1 MSVRKRT
8 VSRIGALLLALVM
21 MLSLLPT
28 SVLATSSEEDS
39 TVVVACSDFQ
49 NKSCTAT
56 NHTPGVT
63 AVEGI
68 LEEIKTG
75 GYTKADGFICCG
87 DYYYTGENS
96 TTASTNG
103 LNALSDCITKNFGSN
118 VDKVFVQGNHDGK
131 ISGIASTGANDAD
144 DYGVY
149 VLNEDDY
156 TAYNGSLSNSRTLA
170 AGLTAYFN
178 AKIEAGYNK
187 PVFVVSH
194 VPLHAGPR
202 VAHDGTARY
211 AEPIFDAINAAAEEL
226 NIIFLFGHN
235 HSKDHDAFL
244 GGSAIYLEKGDT
256 LYVANGSTTTFV
268 EKTLNFTYMN
278 AGYVGYYE
286 DYSDADSTLT
296 MTTFEIAGN
305 EVTIRRYDANGSH
318 VLKCAG
324 AHTTYSYSNSDAA
337 NFKNIVSANTDTYD
351 SPQTV
356 SMAPAQTFT
365 DDGTGI
371 SVTTKTGTG
380 LTVSK
385 LSNTATYPNIEKY
398 ELYDISVT
406 GFTAG
411 SKATVSIP
419 VPNGYDAALTRV
431 YYVNNGA
438 LVNMSA
444 TVSGGMATFV
454 TDHFSQYML
463 AQADPAALEWV
474 ELPAVTEV
482 KEVTALTGG
491 EKIIIRCVRDDTLY
505 VTNEVFT
512 NSDKDTSML
521 RQVTGQENASV
532 WTVIKNDDG
541 TYYLQDV
548 NGKYM
553 TLGKNTA
560 SVSNTATKLNIKWL
574 SNYGKWEISRKV
586 SGKTYYLNHY
596 SQEAQAAGWKDS
608 SGSESDG
615 SRWTFYTRYASD
627 AEWAALDGRN
637 FRFMTSQFST
647 QAEVEAYIRSQI
659 KVYTASDAQG
669 TGKTETSAYTFSG
682 TLTPTTESNG
692 TLTVYYK
699 GKSLGN
705 ISASFIDAQ
714 ITDISVDKA
723 GNVYVGSNAR
733 TETGSTLT
741 VTYSDGTTE
750 TVPVNLGMVSGNY
763 DSKKAGTYSGLTI
776 TYGNQTITDY
786 TLHVA
791 VNPHLDPFPK
801 SPNEGSVTLNK
812 TATGIDFQNT
822 GVAQVELSARGIP
835 YERGVDVIIMLDTSS
850 SMKRESVTLG
860 AGKVRYEVFAPSFQ
874 SLINS
879 LQSSNSDIKVAI
891 ADFNGF
897 NTYTSSGQPA
907 TSYSADL
914 TNDLMSDGKTYEA
927 ENSGVL
933 YTGSNAG
940 AIGTVANLNAS
951 AFVDVDTVDS
961 NALYNTLMTESTYKS
976 GTNYD
981 YAFWA
986 TYQLGAAIKS
996 YNAANNQ
1003 DRDLV
1008 VVFMTD
1014 GAPYQYN
1021 GYSSGASDYWCRWL
1035 DGTADGTSTSTNEN
1049 DYLGAL
1055 GDNTLHS
1062 YFFGGI
1068 GTYAQKHRWNE
1079 AVKGDPTQNYEVIDK
1094 LVNTAAGPNQY
1105 MTTVPGLGA
1114 TVYSIGFALDDDG
1127 AVEKEHA
1134 QLVVKQMAT
1143 SLAYCYENVTSKTQL
1158 DSAFNSIKGDIFEAA
1173 SNAVYDDQMGAE
1185 YDLQMADFGPKDKS
1199 ANYNPTIE
1207 VVTYDIYKRSDY
1219 EAGKITIDKVG
1230 SRKNSQPTVVET
1242 ITFNDDGT
1250 AAYSSLI
1257 GNGTSNILNSDG
1269 LIVAK
1274 NFVYNTNTDT
1284 SKTVT
1289 FNGKQITVGPERFYW
1304 NLGTVKETEYALRY
1318 YVYLTGSMEGKRD
1331 AGTYPTNDHATLN
1344 YVNYAGATV
1353 SQNAPIPELAWKAA
1367 VVYYAAYLV
1376 NEQGQPIDAK
1386 GQVTGFSDRV
1396 IVVNPSEG
1404 DKVLFNSTVDVSATV
1419 AAAVIPSEYT
1429 LYAANAAYTVTVNSG
1444 TQAGSWT
1451 ITGDTTRTTY
1461 VTGYAAGD
1469 VYSNAT
1475 NDNDPSHTYTA
1486 TTVWFAVKY
1495 TVGAIKDAVVIDYGL
1510 PVDISV
1516 LSNDMFYES
1525 GTLAAVGPQRDG
1537 TAHEAALATGFGGG
1551 YTAMYGT
1558 ATVNGSYVRYQV
1570 KDMNMTASDTFSYA
1584 VNYQGNASTQEGDK
1598 GYYYGQVT
1606 VIPATTIYY
1615 EDSFVTFKGNW
1626 TAEGTTDTTAAQ
1638 SEDRPGTTSVTT
1650 IDANNVYGMD
1660 GAYKNYTTYSLG
1672 SAHKATVT
1680 AGNPVTAEFSFTGT
1694 GFDVISLTDNTSG
1707 FITVKVTDKDGNAEK
1722 NLIVNNYFAKT
1733 GDISSLYQI
1742 PVMKVEGLPYGQ
1754 HKVEI
1759 RVAYNSFADPE
1770 KHNSTTFILDAIRIY
1785 DPAGNDPTDVT
1796 VKNAYIADKEYKPV
1810 YETVR
1815 NMLVEAKSLGSTG
1828 ENTTGICFVETKE
1841 QETDIATYANIG
1853 PNNECY
1859 LANGQAIAFSTMI
1872 GANTVASLQ
1881 LGAKAPA
1888 GAGAKLNVQ
1897 LKVGDSEVKTAEF
1910 EVNTATDLY
1919 YDLSKLVDLTNGG
1932 VYTFVIS
1939 NTGSSLLSLT
1949 NFKTTTAATGNTAG
1963 AYSLAPVVNNDTVTF
1978 AKASMT
1984 RLFVAAPVVEEPTEP
1999 EIFTPDTFSAKLKK
2013 SSVKVGDKVTVTVTT
2028 SNDVESV
2035 TVNGEQVMTCR
2046 TDRKT
2051 GNLTWTYSFKATQAG
2066 ESEVNVVAYDSNGTA
2081 SEAIVET
2088 LTVRENVRASIVD
2101 KISNAIKKLF
2111 GWLAR

>member
-1 MSVRKRT
+1 MSVHKKT

-28 SVLATSSEEDS
+28 SVLATSSEENA
-39 TVVVACSDFQ
+39 TVVIAGSDFQ
-49 NKSCTAT
+49 NKSGDEAGAAT
-56 NHTPGVT
+56 VT
-63 AVEGI
+63 SI
-68 LEEIKTG
+68 LTQIQKD
-75 GYTKADGFICCG
+75 YTSVDGFLFAG
-87 DYYYTGENS
+87 DYDQDTHNSNTEVTKGITALMQAVQDKYTNINYDN
-96 TTASTNG
+96 TI
-103 LNALSDCITKNFGSN
+103 L
-118 VDKVFVQGNHDGK
+118 VQGNHDNAHNA
-131 ISGIASTGANDAD
+131 IDATGANDAD
-144 DYGVY
+144 EYGVY

-156 TAYNGSLSNSRTLA
+156 TAYGGSLSNSRTLA

-178 AKIEAGYNK
+178 EKIAAGYNK

-202 VAHDGTARY
+202 VAHDGTAKY
-211 AEPIFDAINAAAEEL
+211 AEPIFDAINDAAKDL

-318 VLKCAG
+318 VLKHAG
-324 AHTTYSYSNSDAA
+324 AHTTYPYSNSDAA
-337 NFKNIVSANTDTYD
+337 NFKNIVSANTATYD

-356 SMAPAQTFT
+356 AMAPAQTFT

-454 TDHFSQYML
+454 TDHFSRYMIAQQSAEAAEALNWVAIPGETNYTYTLDTDGVDSGSDYLIVAPSSSYAMINDNGNVGNQSVTISNNTITLNTDAYDWTFSGSSSFKIKNGNYFLRNDNNNLQLSTTNSTENSTDWAISNQDEGQYRISNKGRYL
-463 AQADPAALEWV
+463 RYKDDSFKLSDKSKNV
-474 ELPAVTEV
+474 RLF
-482 KEVTALTGG
+482 KLTGTPTPG
-491 EKIIIRCVRDDTLY
+491 GY
-505 VTNEVFT
+505 
-512 NSDKDTSML
+512 
-521 RQVTGQENASV
+521 
-532 WTVIKNDDG
+532 
-541 TYYLQDV
+541 
-548 NGKYM
+548 
-553 TLGKNTA
+553 
-560 SVSNTATKLNIKWL
+560 
-574 SNYGKWEISRKV
+574 
-586 SGKTYYLNHY
+586 
-596 SQEAQAAGWKDS
+596 
-608 SGSESDG
+608 
-615 SRWTFYTRYASD
+615 
-627 AEWAALDGRN
+627 AALDGRD
-637 FRFMTSQFST
+637 FTFKTSQFST

-682 TLTPTTESNG
+682 TLTPTTKSNG

-705 ISASFIDAQ
+705 ISVSFIDAK
-714 ITDISVDKA
+714 IADISVDKA

-741 VTYSDGTTE
+741 VTYDDGTTE

-850 SMKRESVTLG
+850 SMWRTSNTLG
-860 AGKVRYEVFAPSFQ
+860 ASRYTVFAPAFQ

-914 TNDLMSDGKTYEA
+914 TNDLMSDGGTYKA

-933 YTGSNAG
+933 YTGPNAN
-940 AIGTVANLNAS
+940 AVGTAANLNAS
-951 AFVDVDTVDS
+951 AFVNVDTVDS
-961 NALYNTLMTESTYKS
+961 NALYTKLTTEATYKS

-986 TYQLGAAIKS
+986 TYQLGASIKA
-996 YNAANNQ
+996 YNEANNQ

-1021 GYSSGASDYWCRWL
+1021 GYSSSASDYWCRWL
-1035 DGTADGTSTSTNEN
+1035 DGTVNGAYTSTDEN
-1049 DYLGAL
+1049 DYLSAL
-1055 GDNTLHS
+1055 GSNTLHS

-1068 GTYAQKHRWNE
+1068 GTFAQKHRWNE
-1079 AVKGDPTQNYEVIDK
+1079 AIKGDPTRNYEVIDK
-1094 LVNTAAGPNQY
+1094 LVNTAAGPDQY

-1114 TVYSIGFALDDDG
+1114 TVYSIGFALEDDG

-1134 QLVVKQMAT
+1134 QLVVKQMAS
-1143 SLAYCYENVTSKTQL
+1143 SLAYCYENVTSREQL

-1185 YDLQMADFGPKDKS
+1185 YDLQMANFGPKDGS
-1199 ANYNPTIE
+1199 ANYSPTIE
-1207 VVTYDIYKRSDY
+1207 VVTYDIYKRSDF
-1219 EAGKITIDKVG
+1219 EAGTIPIDKVG
-1230 SRKNSQPTVVET
+1230 SRKSSTPTVVEK
-1242 ITFNDDGT
+1242 ITFSPDGK

-1274 NFVYNTNTDT
+1274 NFVYNTNTAT

-1404 DKVLFNSTVDVSATV
+1404 DKVLFNNQETVTASVMAS
-1419 AAAVIPSEYT
+1419 VIPQEYT
-1429 LYAANAAYTVTVNSG
+1429 LYAPENTTYTVTVNSG
-1444 TQAGSWT
+1444 TQAGSWA

-1469 VYSNAT
+1469 VYSNAA
-1475 NDNDPSHTYTA
+1475 NDSNSSHTYTA

-1525 GTLAAVGPQRDG
+1525 GTLAAVGPQRNG
-1537 TAHEAALATGFGGG
+1537 TAHDADLATGFAGSYSAG
-1551 YTAMYGT
+1551 YGT
-1558 ATVNGSYVRYQV
+1558 ATVNGNYVRYQV

-1584 VNYQGNASTQEGDK
+1584 VNYQGNTSTQEGDK

-1615 EDSFVTFKGNW
+1615 EDSFVTFSEGW
-1626 TAEGTTDTTAAQ
+1626 TVEGTTDTTAAQ

-1707 FITVKVTDKDGNAEK
+1707 FITVKVTDKDGNPEK

-1754 HKVEI
+1754 HKVKI
-1759 RVAYNSFADPE
+1759 NVAYNSFADPE

-1796 VKNAYIADKEYKPV
+1796 VKNAYTADKEYMPV

-1841 QETDIATYANIG
+1841 QETDIASYANIG

-1859 LANGQAIAFSTMI
+1859 LANGQAIAFSTTI

-1888 GAGAKLNVQ
+1888 GADAKLNVQ

>member
-28 SVLATSSEEDS
+28 SVLATGSEEDS

-75 GYTKADGFICCG
+75 GYTTADGFICCG

-103 LNALSDCITKNFGSN
+103 LNALSDCITDNFGSN

-170 AGLTAYFN
+170 ADLTAYFN

-385 LSNTATYPNIEKY
+385 LSNTATYPSIEKY

-419 VPNGYDAALTRV
+419 VPNDYAAALTRV

-444 TVSGGMATFV
+444 TVSGGKATFV

-463 AQADPAALEWV
+463 AQADPTALAWTEI
-474 ELPAVTEV
+474 PAVTAVE
-482 KEVTALTGG
+482 EVTALTGG
-491 EKIIIRCVRDDTLY
+491 EKIIIRCVRNDTLY
-505 VTNEVFT
+505 VTNQVFT
-512 NSDKDTSML
+512 NSDNGKSML

-532 WTVIKNDDG
+532 WTVTKNDDG

-560 SVSNTATKLNIKWL
+560 SVKKSATELNIKWL
-574 SNYGKWEISRKV
+574 SDYGKWEISRKV
-586 SGKTYYLNHY
+586 DGTTYYLNHY
-596 SQEAQAAGWKDS
+596 SQQAQAAGYTSTGSDS
-608 SGSESDG
+608 EG
-615 SRWTFYTRYASD
+615 SRWTFYARYASD

-659 KVYTASDAQG
+659 KVYTASDNQG

-682 TLTPTTESNG
+682 TLTPTTESTG
-692 TLTVYYK
+692 TLTVNYK
-699 GKSLGN
+699 GKGLGS
-705 ISASFIDAQ
+705 ISVSFIDAQ
-714 ITDISVDKA
+714 IKDISVDKA

-741 VTYSDGTTE
+741 VTYSDGTTA
-750 TVPVNLGMVSGNY
+750 TVPVNLGMVSGDYN
-763 DSKKAGTYSGLTI
+763 SKKAGTYSGLTI

-791 VNPHLDPFPK
+791 VDPHLDPFPK

-835 YERGVDVIIMLDTSS
+835 YEKGVDVIIMLDTSS
-850 SMKRESVTLG
+850 SMWRKSDTLG
-860 AGKVRYEVFAPSFQ
+860 ADRYTVFAPSFQ

-879 LQSSNSDIKVAI
+879 LQNSNSDIKVAI

-914 TNDLMSDGKTYEA
+914 TNDLMSNGGTYKA

-933 YTGSNAG
+933 YTGTH
-940 AIGTVANLNAS
+940 IGEVGTAANLNAS

-961 NALYNTLMTESTYKS
+961 NALYNTLMTESTYKK

-986 TYQLGAAIKS
+986 TYQLGAAIKRD
-996 YNAANNQ
+996 NAANNQ

-1035 DGTADGTSTSTNEN
+1035 DGTVNGAYTSTDEN
-1049 DYLGAL
+1049 DYLSAL
-1055 GDNTLHS
+1055 GSNTLHS

-1079 AVKGDPTQNYEVIDK
+1079 AIKGDPTRNYEVIDK

-1114 TVYSIGFALDDDG
+1114 TVYSIGFALEDDG

-1134 QLVVKQMAT
+1134 QLVVKQMAS
-1143 SLAYCYENVTSKTQL
+1143 SLAYCYENVTSREQL

-1185 YDLQMADFGPKDKS
+1185 YDLQMANFGPKDGS

-1219 EAGKITIDKVG
+1219 EAGRIESNLVG
-1230 SRKNSQPTVVET
+1230 SRKSNTPTVVEK
-1242 ITFNDDGT
+1242 ITFSPDGK

-1274 NFVYNTNTDT
+1274 NFVYNTNTAT

-1318 YVYLTGSMEGKRD
+1318 YVYLTRSMEGKRD

-1429 LYAANAAYTVTVNSG
+1429 LYDPNAVYTVTVNSG
-1444 TQAGSWT
+1444 TQVGSWT
-1451 ITGDTTRTTY
+1451 ITHEKTPQTTY

-1469 VYSNAT
+1469 VYSNET
-1475 NDNDPSHTYTA
+1475 SDNDPSHTYTA

-1537 TAHEAALATGFGGG
+1537 TAHESALATGFDRS
-1551 YTAMYGT
+1551 YAAMYGT

-1841 QETDIATYANIG
+1841 QETDIASYANIG

-1859 LANGQAIAFSTMI
+1859 LANGQAIAFSTTI

>member
-8 VSRIGALLLALVM
+8 VSRISALLLALVM

-28 SVLATSSEEDS
+28 SVLATGSEEDS
-39 TVVVACSDFQ
+39 TVVIAGSDFQ
-49 NKSCTAT
+49 NKSGDEAGAAT
-56 NHTPGVT
+56 VT
-63 AVEGI
+63 SI
-68 LEEIKTG
+68 LTQIQKD
-75 GYTKADGFICCG
+75 YTSVDGFLFAG
-87 DYYYTGENS
+87 DYDQDTHNSNTEVTKGITALMEAVQAKYSNINYEN
-96 TTASTNG
+96 TI
-103 LNALSDCITKNFGSN
+103 L
-118 VDKVFVQGNHDGK
+118 VQGNHDNAHDD
-131 ISGIASTGANDAD
+131 IDATGGHDFAG
-144 DYGVY
+144 YGTF

-156 TAYNGSLSNSRTLA
+156 IAYGGSLSNSRTLA
-170 AGLTAYFN
+170 ADLTAYFN

-356 SMAPAQTFT
+356 AMAPAQTFT
-365 DDGTGI
+365 DESTGI

-454 TDHFSQYML
+454 TDHFSRYMIAQQSAEAAEALNWVAIPGETNYTYTLDTDGVDSGSDYLIVAPSSSDAMINDNGNVGKQSVTISNNTITLNTDAYDWTFSGSSSFKIKNGNYFLRNDNNNLQLSTTNSTDWAISNQDEGQYRISNKGRYL
-463 AQADPAALEWV
+463 RYKDDSFKLSNKSKNV
-474 ELPAVTEV
+474 RLF
-482 KEVTALTGG
+482 KLTGTPTPG
-491 EKIIIRCVRDDTLY
+491 GY
-505 VTNEVFT
+505 
-512 NSDKDTSML
+512 
-521 RQVTGQENASV
+521 
-532 WTVIKNDDG
+532 
-541 TYYLQDV
+541 
-548 NGKYM
+548 
-553 TLGKNTA
+553 
-560 SVSNTATKLNIKWL
+560 
-574 SNYGKWEISRKV
+574 
-586 SGKTYYLNHY
+586 
-596 SQEAQAAGWKDS
+596 
-608 SGSESDG
+608 
-615 SRWTFYTRYASD
+615 
-627 AEWAALDGRN
+627 AALDGRD
-637 FRFMTSQFST
+637 FTFKTSQFST

-682 TLTPTTESNG
+682 TLTPTTKSNG
-692 TLTVYYK
+692 TLTVNYK
-699 GKSLGN
+699 GKELGN
-705 ISASFIDAQ
+705 ISVSFIDAK
-714 ITDISVDKA
+714 IADISVDKA

-741 VTYSDGTTE
+741 VTYDDGTTE

-850 SMKRESVTLG
+850 SMWRTSNTLG
-860 AGKVRYEVFAPSFQ
+860 ASRYTVFAPAFQ

-914 TNDLMSDGKTYEA
+914 TNDLMSDGGTYKA

-933 YTGSNAG
+933 YTGPNAN
-940 AIGTVANLNAS
+940 AVGTAANLNAS
-951 AFVDVDTVDS
+951 AFVNVDTVDS
-961 NALYNTLMTESTYKS
+961 NALYTKLTTEATYKS

-986 TYQLGAAIKS
+986 TYQLGASIKA
-996 YNAANNQ
+996 YNEANNQ

-1021 GYSSGASDYWCRWL
+1021 GYSSSASDYWCRWL
-1035 DGTADGTSTSTNEN
+1035 DGTVNGAYTSTDEN
-1049 DYLGAL
+1049 DYLSAL
-1055 GDNTLHS
+1055 GSNTLHS

-1068 GTYAQKHRWNE
+1068 GTFAQKHRWNE
-1079 AVKGDPTQNYEVIDK
+1079 AIKGDPTRNYEVIDK
-1094 LVNTAAGPNQY
+1094 LVNTAAGPDQY

-1114 TVYSIGFALDDDG
+1114 TVYSIGFALEDDG

-1134 QLVVKQMAT
+1134 QLVVKQMAS
-1143 SLAYCYENVTSKTQL
+1143 SLAYCYENVTSREQL

-1185 YDLQMADFGPKDKS
+1185 YDLQMANFGPKDGS
-1199 ANYNPTIE
+1199 ANYSPTIE
-1207 VVTYDIYKRSDY
+1207 VVTYDIYKRSDF
-1219 EAGKITIDKVG
+1219 EAGTIPIDKVG
-1230 SRKNSQPTVVET
+1230 SRKSSTPTVVEK
-1242 ITFNDDGT
+1242 ITFSPDGK

-1274 NFVYNTNTDT
+1274 NFVYNTNTAT

-1404 DKVLFNSTVDVSATV
+1404 DKVLFNNQETVTAEVLAK
-1419 AAAVIPSEYT
+1419 VIPDEYT

-1475 NDNDPSHTYTA
+1475 SDNDPSHTYTA

-1525 GTLAAVGPQRDG
+1525 GTLAAVGPQRNG

-1615 EDSFVTFKGNW
+1615 EDSFVTFSEGW
-1626 TAEGTTDTTAAQ
+1626 TVEGTTDTTAAQ

-1707 FITVKVTDKDGNAEK
+1707 FITVKVTDMAGTVEK

-1796 VKNAYIADKEYKPV
+1796 VKNAYTADKEYMPV

-1828 ENTTGICFVETKE
+1828 NTTGICFVETKE

-1859 LANGQAIAFSTMI
+1859 LANGQAIAFSTTI

>member
-1 MSVRKRT
+1 MSVHKKT

-28 SVLATSSEEDS
+28 SVLATGSEADP
-39 TVVVACSDFQ
+39 TVVIAGSDFQ
-49 NKSCTAT
+49 NKSGDEAGAAT
-56 NHTPGVT
+56 VT
-63 AVEGI
+63 SI
-68 LEEIKTG
+68 LTQIQKD
-75 GYTKADGFICCG
+75 YTSVDGFLFAG
-87 DYYYTGENS
+87 DYDQDTHNSNTEVTKGITALMQAVQDKYTNINYDN
-96 TTASTNG
+96 TI
-103 LNALSDCITKNFGSN
+103 L
-118 VDKVFVQGNHDGK
+118 VQGNHDNAHNA
-131 ISGIASTGANDAD
+131 IDATGANDAD
-144 DYGVY
+144 EYGVY

-156 TAYNGSLSNSRTLA
+156 TAYGGSLSNSRTLA

-178 AKIEAGYNK
+178 EKIAAGYNK

-202 VAHDGTARY
+202 VAHDGTAKY
-211 AEPIFDAINAAAEEL
+211 AEPIFDAINDAAKDL

-286 DYSDADSTLT
+286 DYSDADSALT
-296 MTTFEIAGN
+296 MTTFEIVGN

-318 VLKCAG
+318 VLKHAG
-324 AHTTYSYSNSDAA
+324 AHTTYPYSNNDAA
-337 NFKNIVSANTDTYD
+337 NFKNIVSANTATYD

-356 SMAPAQTFT
+356 AMAPAQTFT

-505 VTNEVFT
+505 VTNQVFT
-512 NSDKDTSML
+512 NSDNGKSML

-560 SVSNTATKLNIKWL
+560 SVSNSATKLNIKWL
-574 SNYGKWEISRKV
+574 SNYGKWEISQKV

-615 SRWTFYTRYASD
+615 SRWTFYTKHASD

-741 VTYSDGTTE
+741 VTYDDGTTE
-750 TVPVNLGMVSGNY
+750 TVPVNLGMVSGDYN
-763 DSKKAGTYSGLTI
+763 SKKAGTYSGLTI

-791 VNPHLDPFPK
+791 VDPHLDPFPK

-835 YERGVDVIIMLDTSS
+835 YEKGVDVIIMLDTSS
-850 SMKRESVTLG
+850 SMWRKSDTLG
-860 AGKVRYEVFAPSFQ
+860 ADRYTVFAPSFQ

-879 LQSSNSDIKVAI
+879 LQNSNSDIKVAI

-914 TNDLMSDGKTYEA
+914 TNDLMSNGGTYKA

-933 YTGSNAG
+933 YTGTH
-940 AIGTVANLNAS
+940 IGEVGTAANLNAS

-961 NALYNTLMTESTYKS
+961 NALYNTLMTESTYKK

-986 TYQLGAAIKS
+986 TYQLGAAIKRD
-996 YNAANNQ
+996 NAANNQ

-1035 DGTADGTSTSTNEN
+1035 DGTVNGAYTSTDKN
-1049 DYLGAL
+1049 DYLSAL
-1055 GDNTLHS
+1055 GSNTLHS

-1079 AVKGDPTQNYEVIDK
+1079 AIKGDPTRNYEVIDK

-1114 TVYSIGFALDDDG
+1114 TVYSIGFALEDDG

-1134 QLVVKQMAT
+1134 QLVVKQMAS
-1143 SLAYCYENVTSKTQL
+1143 SLAYCYENVTSREQL

-1185 YDLQMADFGPKDKS
+1185 YDLQMANFGPKDGS

-1219 EAGKITIDKVG
+1219 EAGRIESNLVG
-1230 SRKNSQPTVVET
+1230 SRKSNTPTVVEK
-1242 ITFNDDGT
+1242 ITFSPDGK

-1274 NFVYNTNTDT
+1274 NFVYNTNTAT

-1318 YVYLTGSMEGKRD
+1318 YVYLTRSMEGKRD

-1429 LYAANAAYTVTVNSG
+1429 LYDPNAVYTVTVNSG
-1444 TQAGSWT
+1444 TQVGSWT
-1451 ITGDTTRTTY
+1451 ITHEKTPQTTY

-1469 VYSNAT
+1469 VYSNET
-1475 NDNDPSHTYTA
+1475 SDNDPSHTYTA

-1537 TAHEAALATGFGGG
+1537 TAHESALATVFDRS
-1551 YTAMYGT
+1551 YAAMYGT

-1680 AGNPVTAEFSFTGT
+1680 ASNPVTAEFSFTGT

-1785 DPAGNDPTDVT
+1785 DPAGYQPEDVT

-1815 NMLVEAKSLGSTG
+1815 NMLVEAKTLGSTG

-1841 QETDIATYANIG
+1841 QETDIASYANIG

-1859 LANGQAIAFSTMI
+1859 LANGQAIAFSTTI

-1897 LKVGDSEVKTAEF
+1897 LRVGDSEVKTAEF

>member
-1 MSVRKRT
+1 MSVHKKT

-28 SVLATSSEEDS
+28 SVLATSSEENA
-39 TVVVACSDFQ
+39 TVVIAGSDFQ
-49 NKSCTAT
+49 NKSGDEAGAAT
-56 NHTPGVT
+56 VT
-63 AVEGI
+63 SI
-68 LEEIKTG
+68 LTQIQKD
-75 GYTKADGFICCG
+75 YTSVDGFLFAG
-87 DYYYTGENS
+87 DYDQDTHNSNTEVTKGITALMQAVQDKYTNINYDN
-96 TTASTNG
+96 TI
-103 LNALSDCITKNFGSN
+103 L
-118 VDKVFVQGNHDGK
+118 VQGNHDNAHNA
-131 ISGIASTGANDAD
+131 IDATGANDAD
-144 DYGVY
+144 EYGVY

-156 TAYNGSLSNSRTLA
+156 TAYGGSLSNSRTLA

-178 AKIEAGYNK
+178 EKIAAGYNK

-202 VAHDGTARY
+202 VAHDGTAKY
-211 AEPIFDAINAAAEEL
+211 AEPIFDAINDAAKDL

-286 DYSDADSTLT
+286 DYSDADSALT
-296 MTTFEIAGN
+296 MTTFEIVGN

-318 VLKCAG
+318 VLKHAG

-337 NFKNIVSANTDTYD
+337 NFKNIVSANTATYD

-365 DDGTGI
+365 DESTGI

-385 LSNTATYPNIEKY
+385 LANTATYPNIEKY

-454 TDHFSQYML
+454 TDHFSRYMIAQQSAEAAEALNWVAIPGETNYTYTLDTDGVDSGSDYLIVAPSSSYAMINDNGNVGKQSVTISNNTITLNTDAYDWTFSGSSSFKIKNGNYFLRNDNNNLQLSTTNSTDWAISNQDEGQYRISNKGRYL
-463 AQADPAALEWV
+463 RYKDDSFKLSDKSKNV
-474 ELPAVTEV
+474 RLF
-482 KEVTALTGG
+482 KLTGTPTPG
-491 EKIIIRCVRDDTLY
+491 GY
-505 VTNEVFT
+505 
-512 NSDKDTSML
+512 
-521 RQVTGQENASV
+521 
-532 WTVIKNDDG
+532 
-541 TYYLQDV
+541 
-548 NGKYM
+548 
-553 TLGKNTA
+553 
-560 SVSNTATKLNIKWL
+560 
-574 SNYGKWEISRKV
+574 
-586 SGKTYYLNHY
+586 
-596 SQEAQAAGWKDS
+596 
-608 SGSESDG
+608 
-615 SRWTFYTRYASD
+615 
-627 AEWAALDGRN
+627 AALDGRD
-637 FRFMTSQFST
+637 FTFKTSQFST

-741 VTYSDGTTE
+741 VTYDDGTTE

-850 SMKRESVTLG
+850 SMWRTSNTLG
-860 AGKVRYEVFAPSFQ
+860 ASRYTVFAPAFQ

-914 TNDLMSDGKTYEA
+914 TNDLMSDGGTYKA

-940 AIGTVANLNAS
+940 AIGTAANLNAS
-951 AFVDVDTVDS
+951 AFVNVDTVDS
-961 NALYNTLMTESTYKS
+961 NALYTKLTTEATYKS

-986 TYQLGAAIKS
+986 TYQLGASIKA
-996 YNAANNQ
+996 YNEANNQ

-1021 GYSSGASDYWCRWL
+1021 GYSSSASDYWCRWL
-1035 DGTADGTSTSTNEN
+1035 DGTVNGAYTSTDEN
-1049 DYLGAL
+1049 DYLSAL
-1055 GDNTLHS
+1055 GSNTLHS

-1079 AVKGDPTQNYEVIDK
+1079 AIKGDPTRNYEVIDK

-1114 TVYSIGFALDDDG
+1114 TVYSIGFALEDDG

-1134 QLVVKQMAT
+1134 QLVVKQMAS
-1143 SLAYCYENVTSKTQL
+1143 SLAYCYENVTSREQL

-1185 YDLQMADFGPKDKS
+1185 YDLQMANFGPK
-1199 ANYNPTIE
+1199 NYSPTIE

-1219 EAGKITIDKVG
+1219 EAGTIPIDKVG
-1230 SRKNSQPTVVET
+1230 SRKSSTPTVVEK
-1242 ITFNDDGT
+1242 ITFSADGK

-1274 NFVYNTNTDT
+1274 NFVYNTNTAT

-1404 DKVLFNSTVDVSATV
+1404 DKVLFNNQGTVTASVMAS
-1419 AAAVIPSEYT
+1419 VIPQEYT
-1429 LYAANAAYTVTVNSG
+1429 LYAPENTTYTVTVNSG
-1444 TQAGSWT
+1444 TQAGSWA

-1469 VYSNAT
+1469 VYSNAA
-1475 NDNDPSHTYTA
+1475 NDSNSSHTYTA

-1525 GTLAAVGPQRDG
+1525 GTLAAVGPQHDG
-1537 TAHEAALATGFGGG
+1537 TAHEADLATGFAGS
-1551 YTAMYGT
+1551 YSAKYGT

-1680 AGNPVTAEFSFTGT
+1680 ASNPVTAEFSFTGT

-1785 DPAGNDPTDVT
+1785 DPAGYQPEDVT
-1796 VKNAYIADKEYKPV
+1796 VENAYIADKEYMPV

-1815 NMLVEAKSLGSTG
+1815 NMLVEAKTLGSTG

-1841 QETDIATYANIG
+1841 QETDIASYANIG

-1859 LANGQAIAFSTMI
+1859 LANGQAIAFSTTI

-1897 LKVGDSEVKTAEF
+1897 LRVGDSEVKTAEF

>member
-1 MSVRKRT
+1 
-8 VSRIGALLLALVM
+8 
-21 MLSLLPT
+21 
-28 SVLATSSEEDS
+28 
-39 TVVVACSDFQ
+39 
-49 NKSCTAT
+49 
-56 NHTPGVT
+56 
-63 AVEGI
+63 
-68 LEEIKTG
+68 
-75 GYTKADGFICCG
+75 
-87 DYYYTGENS
+87 
-96 TTASTNG
+96 
-103 LNALSDCITKNFGSN
+103 
-118 VDKVFVQGNHDGK
+118 
-131 ISGIASTGANDAD
+131 
-144 DYGVY
+144 
-149 VLNEDDY
+149 
-156 TAYNGSLSNSRTLA
+156 
-170 AGLTAYFN
+170 
-178 AKIEAGYNK
+178 
-187 PVFVVSH
+187 
-194 VPLHAGPR
+194 
-202 VAHDGTARY
+202 
-211 AEPIFDAINAAAEEL
+211 
-226 NIIFLFGHN
+226 
-235 HSKDHDAFL
+235 
-244 GGSAIYLEKGDT
+244 
-256 LYVANGSTTTFV
+256 
-268 EKTLNFTYMN
+268 
-278 AGYVGYYE
+278 
-286 DYSDADSTLT
+286 
-296 MTTFEIAGN
+296 
-305 EVTIRRYDANGSH
+305 
-318 VLKCAG
+318 
-324 AHTTYSYSNSDAA
+324 
-337 NFKNIVSANTDTYD
+337 
-351 SPQTV
+351 
-356 SMAPAQTFT
+356 
-365 DDGTGI
+365 
-371 SVTTKTGTG
+371 
-380 LTVSK
+380 
-385 LSNTATYPNIEKY
+385 
-398 ELYDISVT
+398 
-406 GFTAG
+406 
-411 SKATVSIP
+411 
-419 VPNGYDAALTRV
+419 
-431 YYVNNGA
+431 
-438 LVNMSA
+438 
-444 TVSGGMATFV
+444 
-454 TDHFSQYML
+454 
-463 AQADPAALEWV
+463 
-474 ELPAVTEV
+474 
-482 KEVTALTGG
+482 
-491 EKIIIRCVRDDTLY
+491 
-505 VTNEVFT
+505 
-512 NSDKDTSML
+512 
-521 RQVTGQENASV
+521 
-532 WTVIKNDDG
+532 
-541 TYYLQDV
+541 
-548 NGKYM
+548 
-553 TLGKNTA
+553 
-560 SVSNTATKLNIKWL
+560 
-574 SNYGKWEISRKV
+574 
-586 SGKTYYLNHY
+586 
-596 SQEAQAAGWKDS
+596 
-608 SGSESDG
+608 
-615 SRWTFYTRYASD
+615 
-627 AEWAALDGRN
+627 
-637 FRFMTSQFST
+637 
-647 QAEVEAYIRSQI
+647 
-659 KVYTASDAQG
+659 
-669 TGKTETSAYTFSG
+669 
-682 TLTPTTESNG
+682 
-692 TLTVYYK
+692 
-699 GKSLGN
+699 
-705 ISASFIDAQ
+705 
-714 ITDISVDKA
+714 
-723 GNVYVGSNAR
+723 
-733 TETGSTLT
+733 
-741 VTYSDGTTE
+741 
-750 TVPVNLGMVSGNY
+750 
-763 DSKKAGTYSGLTI
+763 
-776 TYGNQTITDY
+776 
-786 TLHVA
+786 
-791 VNPHLDPFPK
+791 
-801 SPNEGSVTLNK
+801 
-812 TATGIDFQNT
+812 
-822 GVAQVELSARGIP
+822 
-835 YERGVDVIIMLDTSS
+835 
-850 SMKRESVTLG
+850 
-860 AGKVRYEVFAPSFQ
+860 
-874 SLINS
+874 
-879 LQSSNSDIKVAI
+879 
-891 ADFNGF
+891 
-897 NTYTSSGQPA
+897 
-907 TSYSADL
+907 
-914 TNDLMSDGKTYEA
+914 
-927 ENSGVL
+927 
-933 YTGSNAG
+933 
-940 AIGTVANLNAS
+940 
-951 AFVDVDTVDS
+951 
-961 NALYNTLMTESTYKS
+961 
-976 GTNYD
+976 
-981 YAFWA
+981 
-986 TYQLGAAIKS
+986 
-996 YNAANNQ
+996 
-1003 DRDLV
+1003 
-1008 VVFMTD
+1008 
-1014 GAPYQYN
+1014 
-1021 GYSSGASDYWCRWL
+1021 
-1035 DGTADGTSTSTNEN
+1035 
-1049 DYLGAL
+1049 
-1055 GDNTLHS
+1055 
-1062 YFFGGI
+1062 
-1068 GTYAQKHRWNE
+1068 
-1079 AVKGDPTQNYEVIDK
+1079 
-1094 LVNTAAGPNQY
+1094 

-1114 TVYSIGFALDDDG
+1114 TVYSIGFALDDDQKTE
-1127 AVEKEHA
+1127 AAHA
-1134 QLVVKQMAT
+1134 ERVVKQMAT
-1143 SLAYCYENVTSKTQL
+1143 SDDYWFLATSADQL
-1158 DSAFNSIKGDIFEAA
+1158 DAAFKRIKGDVFEAA

-1185 YDLQMADFGPKDKS
+1185 YDLQMANFGPK
-1199 ANYNPTIE
+1199 NYSPTIE

-1219 EAGKITIDKVG
+1219 EAGTIPIDKVG
-1230 SRKNSQPTVVET
+1230 SRKSSTPTVVEK
-1242 ITFNDDGT
+1242 ITFSADGK

-1274 NFVYNTNTDT
+1274 NFVYNTNTAT

-1353 SQNAPIPELAWKAA
+1353 SQNAPIPELAWEAA

-1469 VYSNAT
+1469 VYSNAA
-1475 NDNDPSHTYTA
+1475 NDSNSSHTYTA

-1525 GTLAAVGPQRDG
+1525 GTLAAVGPQHDG
-1537 TAHEAALATGFGGG
+1537 TAHDADLATGFAGS

-1707 FITVKVTDKDGNAEK
+1707 FITVNVTDKDGNAEK

-1815 NMLVEAKSLGSTG
+1815 NMLVEAKTLGSTG

-1841 QETDIATYANIG
+1841 QETDIASYANIG

-1859 LANGQAIAFSTMI
+1859 LANGQAIAFSTTI

>member
-8 VSRIGALLLALVM
+8 VSRISALLLALVM

-28 SVLATSSEEDS
+28 SVLATGSEEDS

-144 DYGVY
+144 EYGVY

-170 AGLTAYFN
+170 ADLTAYFN

-356 SMAPAQTFT
+356 AMAPAQTFT

-454 TDHFSQYML
+454 TDHFSRYMI
-463 AQADPAALEWV
+463 AQQSAEAAEALNWV
-474 ELPAVTEV
+474 AIPGETNYTYTLDTDGVDSGSDYLIVASGSSYAMINKNGSVDRQSVTISNNTITLNTDAYDWTFSGSSSFTIENGNYFLRNNNNNLQLSTTNSTDWTISNQDEGRYGISNNDNYLRYKDKSFKLSDKSKNV
-482 KEVTALTGG
+482 RLFKLTGTPTPG
-491 EKIIIRCVRDDTLY
+491 GY
-505 VTNEVFT
+505 
-512 NSDKDTSML
+512 
-521 RQVTGQENASV
+521 
-532 WTVIKNDDG
+532 
-541 TYYLQDV
+541 
-548 NGKYM
+548 
-553 TLGKNTA
+553 
-560 SVSNTATKLNIKWL
+560 
-574 SNYGKWEISRKV
+574 
-586 SGKTYYLNHY
+586 
-596 SQEAQAAGWKDS
+596 
-608 SGSESDG
+608 
-615 SRWTFYTRYASD
+615 
-627 AEWAALDGRN
+627 AALDGRD
-637 FRFMTSQFST
+637 FTFKTSQFST

-682 TLTPTTESNG
+682 TLTPTTKSNG

-705 ISASFIDAQ
+705 ISVSFIDAK
-714 ITDISVDKA
+714 IAGISVDKA

-741 VTYSDGTTE
+741 VTYDDGTTE

-850 SMKRESVTLG
+850 SMWRTSNTLG
-860 AGKVRYEVFAPSFQ
+860 ASRYTVFAPAFQ

-914 TNDLMSDGKTYEA
+914 TNDLMSDGGTYKA

-933 YTGSNAG
+933 YTGPNAN
-940 AIGTVANLNAS
+940 AVGTAANLNAS
-951 AFVDVDTVDS
+951 AFVNVDTVDS
-961 NALYNTLMTESTYKS
+961 NALYTKLTTEATYKS

-986 TYQLGAAIKS
+986 TYQLGASIKA
-996 YNAANNQ
+996 YNEANNQ

-1021 GYSSGASDYWCRWL
+1021 GYSSSASDYWCRWL
-1035 DGTADGTSTSTNEN
+1035 DGTVNGAYTSTDEN
-1049 DYLGAL
+1049 DYLSAL
-1055 GDNTLHS
+1055 GSNTLHS

-1068 GTYAQKHRWNE
+1068 GTFAQKHRWNE
-1079 AVKGDPTQNYEVIDK
+1079 AIKGDPTRNYEVIDK
-1094 LVNTAAGPNQY
+1094 LVNTAAGPDQY

-1114 TVYSIGFALDDDG
+1114 TVYSIGFALEDDG

-1134 QLVVKQMAT
+1134 QLVVKQMAS
-1143 SLAYCYENVTSKTQL
+1143 SLAYCYENVTSREQL

-1185 YDLQMADFGPKDKS
+1185 YDLQMANFGPKDGS
-1199 ANYNPTIE
+1199 ATYSPTIE
-1207 VVTYDIYKRSDY
+1207 VVTYDIYKRSDF
-1219 EAGKITIDKVG
+1219 EAGRIPIDKVG
-1230 SRKNSQPTVVET
+1230 SRKSNTPTVVEK
-1242 ITFNDDGT
+1242 ITFSADGK

-1274 NFVYNTNTDT
+1274 NFVYNTNTAT

-1353 SQNAPIPELAWKAA
+1353 SQNAPIPELAWEAT

-1404 DKVLFNSTVDVSATV
+1404 DKVLFNNQETVTAEVLAK
-1419 AAAVIPSEYT
+1419 VIPDEYT

-1475 NDNDPSHTYTA
+1475 SDNDPSHTYTA

-1525 GTLAAVGPQRDG
+1525 GTLAAVGPQRNG

-1680 AGNPVTAEFSFTGT
+1680 AGNSVTAEFSFTGT

-1796 VKNAYIADKEYKPV
+1796 VKNAYIADKEYMPV

-1828 ENTTGICFVETKE
+1828 ENTTGICFVENNAN
-1841 QETDIATYANIG
+1841 ETVVTDYANIG

-1859 LANGQAIAFSTMI
+1859 LANGQAIAFSTTI

-1963 AYSLAPVVNNDTVTF
+1963 AYSLVPVVNNDTVTF

-1999 EIFTPDTFSAKLKK
+1999 EIFTPDTFSVKLKK

>member
-1 MSVRKRT
+1 M
-8 VSRIGALLLALVM
+8 
-21 MLSLLPT
+21 
-28 SVLATSSEEDS
+28 
-39 TVVVACSDFQ
+39 
-49 NKSCTAT
+49 
-56 NHTPGVT
+56 
-63 AVEGI
+63 
-68 LEEIKTG
+68 
-75 GYTKADGFICCG
+75 
-87 DYYYTGENS
+87 
-96 TTASTNG
+96 
-103 LNALSDCITKNFGSN
+103 
-118 VDKVFVQGNHDGK
+118 
-131 ISGIASTGANDAD
+131 
-144 DYGVY
+144 
-149 VLNEDDY
+149 
-156 TAYNGSLSNSRTLA
+156 
-170 AGLTAYFN
+170 
-178 AKIEAGYNK
+178 
-187 PVFVVSH
+187 
-194 VPLHAGPR
+194 
-202 VAHDGTARY
+202 
-211 AEPIFDAINAAAEEL
+211 
-226 NIIFLFGHN
+226 
-235 HSKDHDAFL
+235 
-244 GGSAIYLEKGDT
+244 
-256 LYVANGSTTTFV
+256 
-268 EKTLNFTYMN
+268 
-278 AGYVGYYE
+278 
-286 DYSDADSTLT
+286 
-296 MTTFEIAGN
+296 
-305 EVTIRRYDANGSH
+305 
-318 VLKCAG
+318 
-324 AHTTYSYSNSDAA
+324 
-337 NFKNIVSANTDTYD
+337 
-351 SPQTV
+351 
-356 SMAPAQTFT
+356 
-365 DDGTGI
+365 
-371 SVTTKTGTG
+371 
-380 LTVSK
+380 
-385 LSNTATYPNIEKY
+385 
-398 ELYDISVT
+398 
-406 GFTAG
+406 
-411 SKATVSIP
+411 
-419 VPNGYDAALTRV
+419 
-431 YYVNNGA
+431 
-438 LVNMSA
+438 
-444 TVSGGMATFV
+444 
-454 TDHFSQYML
+454 
-463 AQADPAALEWV
+463 
-474 ELPAVTEV
+474 
-482 KEVTALTGG
+482 
-491 EKIIIRCVRDDTLY
+491 
-505 VTNEVFT
+505 
-512 NSDKDTSML
+512 
-521 RQVTGQENASV
+521 
-532 WTVIKNDDG
+532 
-541 TYYLQDV
+541 
-548 NGKYM
+548 
-553 TLGKNTA
+553 
-560 SVSNTATKLNIKWL
+560 
-574 SNYGKWEISRKV
+574 
-586 SGKTYYLNHY
+586 
-596 SQEAQAAGWKDS
+596 
-608 SGSESDG
+608 
-615 SRWTFYTRYASD
+615 
-627 AEWAALDGRN
+627 
-637 FRFMTSQFST
+637 
-647 QAEVEAYIRSQI
+647 
-659 KVYTASDAQG
+659 
-669 TGKTETSAYTFSG
+669 
-682 TLTPTTESNG
+682 
-692 TLTVYYK
+692 
-699 GKSLGN
+699 
-705 ISASFIDAQ
+705 
-714 ITDISVDKA
+714 
-723 GNVYVGSNAR
+723 
-733 TETGSTLT
+733 
-741 VTYSDGTTE
+741 
-750 TVPVNLGMVSGNY
+750 
-763 DSKKAGTYSGLTI
+763 
-776 TYGNQTITDY
+776 
-786 TLHVA
+786 
-791 VNPHLDPFPK
+791 
-801 SPNEGSVTLNK
+801 
-812 TATGIDFQNT
+812 
-822 GVAQVELSARGIP
+822 
-835 YERGVDVIIMLDTSS
+835 
-850 SMKRESVTLG
+850 
-860 AGKVRYEVFAPSFQ
+860 
-874 SLINS
+874 
-879 LQSSNSDIKVAI
+879 
-891 ADFNGF
+891 
-897 NTYTSSGQPA
+897 
-907 TSYSADL
+907 
-914 TNDLMSDGKTYEA
+914 
-927 ENSGVL
+927 
-933 YTGSNAG
+933 
-940 AIGTVANLNAS
+940 
-951 AFVDVDTVDS
+951 
-961 NALYNTLMTESTYKS
+961 
-976 GTNYD
+976 
-981 YAFWA
+981 
-986 TYQLGAAIKS
+986 
-996 YNAANNQ
+996 
-1003 DRDLV
+1003 
-1008 VVFMTD
+1008 
-1014 GAPYQYN
+1014 
-1021 GYSSGASDYWCRWL
+1021 
-1035 DGTADGTSTSTNEN
+1035 
-1049 DYLGAL
+1049 
-1055 GDNTLHS
+1055 
-1062 YFFGGI
+1062 
-1068 GTYAQKHRWNE
+1068 
-1079 AVKGDPTQNYEVIDK
+1079 
-1094 LVNTAAGPNQY
+1094 
-1105 MTTVPGLGA
+1105 
-1114 TVYSIGFALDDDG
+1114 
-1127 AVEKEHA
+1127 
-1134 QLVVKQMAT
+1134 
-1143 SLAYCYENVTSKTQL
+1143 
-1158 DSAFNSIKGDIFEAA
+1158 
-1173 SNAVYDDQMGAE
+1173 
-1185 YDLQMADFGPKDKS
+1185 
-1199 ANYNPTIE
+1199 
-1207 VVTYDIYKRSDY
+1207 
-1219 EAGKITIDKVG
+1219 
-1230 SRKNSQPTVVET
+1230 
-1242 ITFNDDGT
+1242 
-1250 AAYSSLI
+1250 
-1257 GNGTSNILNSDG
+1257 
-1269 LIVAK
+1269 AK
-1274 NFVYNTNTDT
+1274 NFVYNTNTAT

-1429 LYAANAAYTVTVNSG
+1429 LYDPNAVYTVTVNSG
-1444 TQAGSWT
+1444 TQVGSWT
-1451 ITGDTTRTTY
+1451 ITHEKTPQTTY

-1469 VYSNAT
+1469 VYSNET
-1475 NDNDPSHTYTA
+1475 SDNDPSHTYTA

-1537 TAHEAALATGFGGG
+1537 TAHESALATVFDRS
-1551 YTAMYGT
+1551 YAAMYGT

-1815 NMLVEAKSLGSTG
+1815 NMLVEAKTLGSTG

-1841 QETDIATYANIG
+1841 QETDIASYANIG

-1859 LANGQAIAFSTMI
+1859 LANGQAIAFSTTI

-1897 LKVGDSEVKTAEF
+1897 LRVGDSEVKTAEF

>member
-356 SMAPAQTFT
+356 AMAPAQTFT

-454 TDHFSQYML
+454 TDHFSRYMIAQQSAEAAEALNWVAIPGETNYTYTLDTDGVDSGSDYLIVAPSSSYAMINDNGNVGKQSVTISNNTITLNTDAYDWTFSGSSSFKIKNGNYFLRNDNNNLQLSTTNSTDWAISNQDEGQYRISNKGRYL
-463 AQADPAALEWV
+463 RYKDDSFKLSDKSKNV
-474 ELPAVTEV
+474 RLF
-482 KEVTALTGG
+482 KLTGTPTPG
-491 EKIIIRCVRDDTLY
+491 GY
-505 VTNEVFT
+505 
-512 NSDKDTSML
+512 
-521 RQVTGQENASV
+521 
-532 WTVIKNDDG
+532 
-541 TYYLQDV
+541 
-548 NGKYM
+548 
-553 TLGKNTA
+553 
-560 SVSNTATKLNIKWL
+560 
-574 SNYGKWEISRKV
+574 
-586 SGKTYYLNHY
+586 
-596 SQEAQAAGWKDS
+596 
-608 SGSESDG
+608 
-615 SRWTFYTRYASD
+615 
-627 AEWAALDGRN
+627 AALDGRD
-637 FRFMTSQFST
+637 FTFKTSQFST

-682 TLTPTTESNG
+682 TLTPTTKSNG

-705 ISASFIDAQ
+705 ISVSFIDAK
-714 ITDISVDKA
+714 IADISVDKA

-741 VTYSDGTTE
+741 VTYDDGTTE

-835 YERGVDVIIMLDTSS
+835 YEKGVDVIIMLDTSS
-850 SMKRESVTLG
+850 SMWRKSDTLG
-860 AGKVRYEVFAPSFQ
+860 ADRYTVFAPSFQ

-879 LQSSNSDIKVAI
+879 LQNSNSDIKVAI

-914 TNDLMSDGKTYEA
+914 TNDLMSNGGTYKA

-933 YTGSNAG
+933 YTGTH
-940 AIGTVANLNAS
+940 IGEVGTAANLNAS

-961 NALYNTLMTESTYKS
+961 NALYNTLMTESTYKK

-986 TYQLGAAIKS
+986 TYQLGASIKA
-996 YNAANNQ
+996 YNEANNQ

-1021 GYSSGASDYWCRWL
+1021 GYSSSASDYWCRWL
-1035 DGTADGTSTSTNEN
+1035 DGTVNGAYTSTDEN
-1049 DYLGAL
+1049 DYLSAL
-1055 GDNTLHS
+1055 GSNTLHS

-1068 GTYAQKHRWNE
+1068 GTFAQKHRWNE

-1114 TVYSIGFALDDDG
+1114 TVYSIGFALEDDG

-1143 SLAYCYENVTSKTQL
+1143 SLAYCYEHVTSKTQL

-1185 YDLQMADFGPKDKS
+1185 YDLQMANFGPKDGS
-1199 ANYNPTIE
+1199 ANYSPTIE
-1207 VVTYDIYKRSDY
+1207 VVTYDIYKRSDF
-1219 EAGKITIDKVG
+1219 EAGTIPIDKVG
-1230 SRKNSQPTVVET
+1230 SRKSSTPTVVEK
-1242 ITFNDDGT
+1242 ITFSADGK

-1274 NFVYNTNTDT
+1274 NFVYNTNTAT

-1615 EDSFVTFKGNW
+1615 EDSFVTFNGNW
-1626 TAEGTTDTTAAQ
+1626 TTEGTTDTTAAQ

-1754 HKVEI
+1754 HKVKI
-1759 RVAYNSFADPE
+1759 NVAYNSFADPE

-1796 VKNAYIADKEYKPV
+1796 VKNAYIADKEYMPV

-1815 NMLVEAKSLGSTG
+1815 NMLVEAKTLGSTG

-1841 QETDIATYANIG
+1841 QETDIASYANIG

-1859 LANGQAIAFSTMI
+1859 LANGQAIAFSTTI